1 MSDGPVVGANY
12 DPAYYESIADVEE
25 RHFWFRGRQK
35 VITAIV
41 RDIVRQFPT
50 GYRVLEI
57 GCGTG
62 HLLGALADASVG
74 RSALGVD
81 VFAEG
86 LQYARRRSGSDL
98 VLADVA
104 RLPFSVQFEMV
115 GAFDVIEH
123 IDDDIGL
130 LCRLRDAL
138 TPSGTLLVTVPAHR
152 ALWSYFDIASRHC
165 RRYAEAELQEKL
177 EAAGYEVSHLTQFM
191 STIYPLVWL
200 RRRFAGG
207 LWQGSLEEPR
217 TVEALAK
224 QELAIV
230 PVLNEVLTFLLSG
243 EARLIARRWKPPVG
257 TSLLAVARR
266 KSD

>member
-1 MSDGPVVGANY
+1 MRQGPAVGPNY
-12 DPAYYESIADVEE
+12 EPSYYDSIADVEE

-35 VITAIV
+35 VVSAMV
-41 RDIVRQFPT
+41 RDIVREFRT
-50 GYRVLEI
+50 GYRILEI

-62 HLLGALADASVG
+62 YLLRALADASADG
-74 RSALGVD
+74 TAIGVD
-81 VFAEG
+81 VFPEG
-86 LQYARRRSGSDL
+86 LRYARQRAGCDL

-104 RLPFSVQFEMV
+104 RLPFSARFEMV

-123 IDDDIGL
+123 IQDDVGL
-130 LCRLRDAL
+130 LRSLRDVL

-152 ALWSYFDIASRHC
+152 ALWSYFDIASHHC
-165 RRYAEAELQEKL
+165 RRYAEAELREKL
-177 EAAGYEVSHLTQFM
+177 EATGFEVSHLTQFM

-207 LWQGSLEEPR
+207 LRRGSHEEPDR
-217 TVEALAK
+217 VEALAK

-230 PVLNEVLTFLLSG
+230 PVLNQVLTFLLSG
-243 EARLIARRWKPPVG
+243 EARLIARRWKLPVG

-266 KSD
+266 RSD